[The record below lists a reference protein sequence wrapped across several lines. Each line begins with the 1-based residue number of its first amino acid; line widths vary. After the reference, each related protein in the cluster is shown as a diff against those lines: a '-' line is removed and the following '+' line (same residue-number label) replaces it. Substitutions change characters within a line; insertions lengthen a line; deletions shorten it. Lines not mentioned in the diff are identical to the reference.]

1 MSKTTRKSLGRQRER
16 GEKKRQSFFMI
27 AFGIGFVAA
36 SNGTVKVPIFV
47 QVLDSLQTTLL

>member
-1 MSKTTRKSLGRQRER
+1 MSKTTRKSLSRQRKGR
-16 GEKKRQSFFMI
+16 EKEAVFFMI

-47 QVLDSLQTTLL
+47 QVLVSLQTTLL